1 MNFISEP
8 TTIILGHNY
17 QLKMSLVDPN
27 SGEKIQH
34 VTYRITVSKDNQ
46 TKLSEFLHSHIGDLA
61 ISSRNINS
69 SDIRVEGTF
78 DPLTN
83 AITPDPSGTIVITGP
98 LFSEAGLYRIGI
110 EITTINNDKTV
121 LSSPLKFE
129 VELNVKK

>member
-17 QLKMSLVDPN
+17 QLKMSLVDLN

-34 VTYRITVSKDNQ
+34 VTYRITLSKDNQ
-46 TKLSEFLHSHIGDLA
+46 TKLSEFFHSHIGDLA

-98 LFSEAGLYRIGI
+98 LFSEVGLYRIGI
-110 EITTINNDKTV
+110 EIITINNDKIV
-121 LSSPLKFE
+121 LSTPLKFE
-129 VELNVKK
+129 VEINVKK